1 MLNVLKQYKIFIGQ
15 HMTFTKHFLK
25 RISATPVEKKVK
37 SYFKKEEEGT
47 SSFSSNVSNISGHNK
62 MLWPQLN
69 LLQCV
74 IIYLTK
80 LKPKWRRSVL
90 KSVPHDSKACRISF
104 KSNSLT

>member
-1 MLNVLKQYKIFIGQ
+1 
-15 HMTFTKHFLK
+15 MTFTKHFLK
-25 RISATPVEKKVK
+25 KISATPVEKKK
-37 SYFKKEEEGT
+37 SYLKKEEEEEEGT

-69 LLQCV
+69 LFQCV

-90 KSVPHDSKACRISF
+90 KSIPHDSKACRISF